1 MPPPELLHPFCIL
14 QHSILTWTLNR
25 DNGSRT
31 LTQTHTVSP
40 VSRGDSSVLWLKG
53 YFLFSCHASM
63 LHPCGCCSHLP
74 LLWASTPAPAPAPPG
89 SMVSSE
95 RPGSGVQLDTPC
107 GLASEGEGFTIS
119 MACWQLAQKEGI
131 GDQ

>member
-1 MPPPELLHPFCIL
+1 
-14 QHSILTWTLNR
+14 
-25 DNGSRT
+25 
-31 LTQTHTVSP
+31 
-40 VSRGDSSVLWLKG
+40 
-53 YFLFSCHASM
+53 M

-74 LLWASTPAPAPAPPG
+74 LLWAPTPSG

-119 MACWQLAQKEGI
+119 MAHWQLAQKEGI